1 MLVPFLVWLFINQ
14 SYLKELESTE
24 LWRNFEQEMTSNGRK
39 LATNLERTFLTFFV
53 LRWKEKARTAVKAK
67 LGGRNGFGEEEGVGL
82 LTAVVFTL
90 EFRR

>member
-1 MLVPFLVWLFINQ
+1 MRHQYLFTHLENEEERQKRSAFKLRELLLVPFLVWLFINQ

-53 LRWKEKARTAVKAK
+53 LRWKEKA
-67 LGGRNGFGEEEGVGL
+67 
-82 LTAVVFTL
+82 
-90 EFRR
+90 